1 MLQNRIWKLDSSV
14 FSVKLG
20 KSSTELFGGPLISKA
35 MPRKYAGKVMAKI
48 GPAAPARRGRP
59 CLIPESERRERLL
72 AAAERVFVELGYTE
86 ANMDD
91 IAKHAGMSK
100 KTLYR
105 LFETK
110 EALFTALV
118 AARRAEL
125 ANSVFVD
132 PMSDV
137 RAPELVLRDFLL
149 GIVRF
154 ILAPRQAA
162 LYRLILTE
170 VHRAPELARAFH
182 QDCPGKF
189 CNFLQEWIARQNAR
203 GVLAV
208 AEPEIA
214 SGMLFS
220 MVIGEPQMQA
230 LMCGDQD
237 VDSSAIERRI
247 ECAVNLFLDG
257 ARPRQ
262 PEPK

>member
-1 MLQNRIWKLDSSV
+1 
-14 FSVKLG
+14 
-20 KSSTELFGGPLISKA
+20 
-35 MPRKYAGKVMAKI
+35 MAKI

-59 CLIPESERRERLL
+59 CLIPETERRELLL

-86 ANMDD
+86 TNMDD

-110 EALFTALV
+110 EALFTEVV

-125 ANSVFVD
+125 ADSVSVI
-132 PMSDV
+132 PMSDT

-149 GIVRF
+149 DIVRF
-154 ILAPRQAA
+154 VLAPRQAA

-182 QDCPGKF
+182 QDCPGKL
-189 CNFLQEWIARQNAR
+189 CNVLQEWIARQNAA
-203 GVLAV
+203 GVLEV
-208 AEPEIA
+208 AEPKIA

-230 LMCGDQD
+230 LMCGGEDA
-237 VDSSAIERRI
+237 DSSVIKRRV
-247 ECAVNLFLDG
+247 EYAVDLFLDG

-262 PEPK
+262 PDPK